1 MCDIDSLNA
10 WFKATEFKNDYF
22 ATQSTKLLG
31 VLLDHMELRAVCHI
45 DKSYSVGE
53 VFNLLEDN
61 RNITNEYDFDEIDL
75 ALEYGEPYPEK
86 VSMDELIK
94 FIRIRFEKR
103 KNEWKDFWPFSLEVD
118 EGGYCLI
125 SFDRTHPKVNIY
137 LYFLFAL
144 YAKYL
149 RHPNLYRNF
158 FEEVCYELAKK
169 IFNTDYG
176 WIVKRFGAA
185 ASGVDTYSGNNNER
199 LKALIGDL
207 CLDKHALKANFSNS
221 GDLGLDLIAF
231 HKCRNNKVGKL
242 PFVAMQ
248 CSCSSDIGILT
259 DKATE
264 ASFAR
269 LRNKIELDIA
279 HSHILFSPYDWF
291 DHLQKRNFV
300 SEDTSDAIIFDR
312 ARILQNIIDLN
323 IDIRIPDEII
333 GNIKQFSE
341 VKEKFY

>member
-1 MCDIDSLNA
+1 
-10 WFKATEFKNDYF
+10 
-22 ATQSTKLLG
+22 
-31 VLLDHMELRAVCHI
+31 
-45 DKSYSVGE
+45 
-53 VFNLLEDN
+53 
-61 RNITNEYDFDEIDL
+61 
-75 ALEYGEPYPEK
+75 
-86 VSMDELIK
+86 
-94 FIRIRFEKR
+94 
-103 KNEWKDFWPFSLEVD
+103 
-118 EGGYCLI
+118 
-125 SFDRTHPKVNIY
+125 
-137 LYFLFAL
+137 
-144 YAKYL
+144 
-149 RHPNLYRNF
+149 
-158 FEEVCYELAKK
+158 
-169 IFNTDYG
+169 
-176 WIVKRFGAA
+176 
-185 ASGVDTYSGNNNER
+185 
-199 LKALIGDL
+199 
-207 CLDKHALKANFSNS
+207 
-221 GDLGLDLIAF
+221 
-231 HKCRNNKVGKL
+231 
-242 PFVAMQ
+242 MQ